1 MGGKWTLHTLAIS
14 PTLVAMPWLVRRFLV
29 PFALG
34 SLACTILLL
43 VWAIW
48 SSDTEVS
55 LHLHDFALAALFV
68 LPFEAVGL
76 ALLVPIA
83 LLLGGLSLPT
93 PFYPLLLAV
102 LGSALGTLVVL
113 PISDRPYFLELTL
126 PASCGALSALIWFA
140 FNRDA
145 INRRA

>member
-1 MGGKWTLHTLAIS
+1 MIWTL
-14 PTLVAMPWLVRRFLV
+14 RRVLV
-29 PFALG
+29 PFAIG
-34 SLACTILLL
+34 GGVGIALLL
-43 VWAIW
+43 VWTIW
-48 SSDTEVS
+48 GSDAEVS
-55 LHLHDFALAALFV
+55 VGVHDLALAALFV

-93 PFYPLLLAV
+93 PFCPLLLAI